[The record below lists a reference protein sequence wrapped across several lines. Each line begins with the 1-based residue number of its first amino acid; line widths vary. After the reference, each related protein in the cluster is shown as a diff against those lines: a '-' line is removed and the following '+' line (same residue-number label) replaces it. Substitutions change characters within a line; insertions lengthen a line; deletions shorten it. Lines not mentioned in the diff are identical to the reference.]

1 MAPAG
6 PLVYSS
12 GRQAGALLVDS
23 PVKSTTMR
31 RDQQQFRW
39 LAQRLPDSKQRRVVV
54 LTGARQ
60 TGKTTLAR
68 RCYGDLRYLS
78 LDDAEAREA
87 LRSVRTAAW
96 ARTVGDAVLDEA
108 QKEPSVFEKVKFAF
122 DEGSIRFTALLGSS
136 RILLLDQVRETLAG
150 RAFIYEL
157 WPLMLSELLATTDEE
172 PAKPL
177 FDRLLGAGADAA
189 LGDEPEV
196 LLGDEEDLRLEA
208 FEHLERWGGMPGLL
222 PLGEEDRRTWLRSYQ
237 QTYLERD
244 LTDLVQLRDLQPF
257 RTLQRLAMLRTAQ
270 LLSYADLARD
280 AALSPATVRRYLE
293 YLDLSYQIL
302 RLPPFS
308 ENLTSSVVKS
318 PKLYWVDLGLLRQ
331 VTAQWGPTTGPLFET
346 LIVGECHKWIHT
358 SAPEAELFF
367 YRTRSGREVDLLV
380 RTPAGVL
387 GIEIKNRRRVA
398 PSDAGNLR
406 ALAEAVGDRWL
417 GGLVVYRGP
426 GLRPLGAGGSIW
438 AVPGHRLF

>member
-1 MAPAG
+1 MID
-6 PLVYSS
+6 L
-12 GRQAGALLVDS
+12 

-31 RDQQQFRW
+31 PNQQTFRW
-39 LAQRLPDSKQRRVVV
+39 LSRRLPRTDQHRVVV

-68 RCYGDLRYLS
+68 RCYGDLRYIN

-108 QKEPSVFEKVKFAF
+108 QKEPTVFEKVKYAF

-136 RILLLDQVRETLAG
+136 RIVLLDQVRETLAG

-157 WPLMLSELLATTDEE
+157 WPLMLSELLAAADET
-172 PAKPL
+172 PPRPL
-177 FDRLLGAGADAA
+177 FDRLLGAPAGEV
-189 LGDEPEV
+189 LSDEPEV
-196 LLGDEEDLRLEA
+196 LLGDEEDARLEA

-222 PLGEEDRRTWLRSYQ
+222 PLGDEDRRTWLRSYQ

-244 LTDLVQLRDLQPF
+244 LTELVQLRDLQPF
-257 RTLQRLAMLRTAQ
+257 RALQRLSMLRTGQ

-280 AALSPATVRRYLE
+280 AALSPSTVRRYLD
-293 YLDLSYQIL
+293 YLDISYQIV
-302 RLPPFS
+302 RLPPFA

-318 PKLYWVDLGLLRQ
+318 PKLYWIDLGLLRQ
-331 VTAQWGPTTGPLFET
+331 ITAQWGPANGPQFET
-346 LIVGECHKWIHT
+346 MIVAECHKWIQT
-358 SAPEAELFF
+358 SAPDAELFF
-367 YRTRSGREVDLLV
+367 YKTRSGREVDLLV
-380 RTPAGVL
+380 RTPAGIL
-387 GIEIKNRRRVA
+387 GIEIKNRRRVGA
-398 PSDAGNLR
+398 SDARTLG
-406 ALAEAVGDRWL
+406 ALAEAVGPRWL

-426 GLRPLGAGGSIW
+426 ALRPLQADGSIW